1 MSASS
6 SLPPITKDSTTFLI
20 RSVNT
25 QLIVRQL
32 QSVLKQENQ
41 PTSGLKASLQ
51 KRLSNYIESIARSN
65 DTVAFE
71 RVKRSIYNTV
81 GNPGDYGYT
90 HRSATGSAGVYSPAD
105 GYSVSPGQSATAY
118 VNPAGIS
125 NSLSHIHFRKS
136 PFYTI
141 VKSLSDHGKCPA
153 MSVHRNVVNT
163 TVSLNEVE
171 VHQLSKLKNYRA
183 MIYCAAVE
191 PLMGYT
197 SDTDI
202 AFPHQVELRVNQ
214 QLISGLNLRGLKNK
228 PGSTRPADI
237 TDKLNLRENFRNEIS
252 LTYAQTQKEFVFLVN
267 LVQTETVEDLV
278 VKLQQ
283 GRTIPKEE
291 VISDM
296 VKKNSDADL
305 IATSVIMSLKCPLS
319 TLRIQ
324 TPVRSIFCTHV
335 QCFDATSFLQLQQQA
350 PTWTCPTC
358 NKSITFDQLVKD
370 MYFDDILHNTPS
382 TVDSVTIDPEG
393 RWSVASESS
402 KSPIPDDSDDDEP
415 HESAIKREIVDL
427 DDGPSEAIASSTP
440 IHSNSRAN
448 SASVQRSSNK
458 RAFSQVIDLT
468 LSDDEEESQPAKR
481 INHSE
486 RLPSS
491 SIENGFH
498 SSTANGYSPVGVS
511 PDPDPDQLIPFLNYL
526 YPTSRE

>member
-6 SLPPITKDSTTFLI
+6 SHPPITKDSTTFLI

-71 RVKRSIYNTV
+71 RVKRNIYNSV
-81 GNPGDYGYT
+81 GNPNNDYGYA
-90 HRSATGSAGVYSPAD
+90 HRSATGSAGIYSPAD
-105 GYSVSPGQSATAY
+105 GYSVSPGQGATAY
-118 VNPAGIS
+118 VNPASIS
-125 NSLSHIHFRKS
+125 NCLSHIHFKKS

-141 VKSLSDHGKCPA
+141 VKSLSDHGKCPVA

-183 MIYCAAVE
+183 MIYCAVVE

-278 VKLQQ
+278 AKLQQ
-283 GRTIPKEE
+283 GRSIPKEE

-296 VKKNSDADL
+296 VKKNSDTDL

-324 TPVRSIFCTHV
+324 TPVRSLFCTHV

-393 RWSVASESS
+393 KWSAASESS
-402 KSPIPDDSDDDEP
+402 NSPIPDDSDDDEP
-415 HESAIKREIVDL
+415 HKLAIKREIVDL
-427 DDGPSEAIASSTP
+427 DDGPPEIISSSTP
-440 IHSNSRAN
+440 VHSDSRAN

-468 LSDDEEESQPAKR
+468 LSDDEEETPRPAKR
-481 INHSE
+481 TNHNE
-486 RLPSS
+486 RPPSS
-491 SIENGFH
+491 SIENGYH
-498 SSTANGYSPVGVS
+498 SSSVNGYSP
-511 PDPDPDQLIPFLNYL
+511 
-526 YPTSRE
+526 